1 MYEHLKYVWNFLRAR
16 SICMLD
22 RSISV
27 AKHWVTAWL
36 KGLEMLPRYSPI
48 ICLDRPFLVMRNLA
62 TACAELSRNPLPARR
77 ARSDHKKGNFKAVFL
92 PIITQIISQ
101 LRSPISKLS
110 FE

>member
-1 MYEHLKYVWNFLRAR
+1 MSEHLKYVWNFLRAT
-16 SICMLD
+16 SICMLE

-48 ICLDRPFLVMRNLA
+48 ICLDRPFLVIRNLA

-77 ARSDHKKGNFKAVFL
+77 QRSDQKRA
-92 PIITQIISQ
+92 T
-101 LRSPISKLS
+101 SKQ
-110 FE
+110 